1 MWIIDNAGAISV
13 MSNNPD
19 DKISEA
25 VAAGYPG
32 AAIYVCRQPD
42 AFATYAA
49 HVGATITVM
58 APVEFPDPD
67 DPDGPLLTGEQPQQ
81 VSAGNTVA
89 ILPDG
94 PALALLL
101 ADGTA
106 TGSLTI
112 TPAA

>member
-49 HVGATITVM
+49 HVGATVTQLI
-58 APVEFPDPD
+58 PVTFPDPD
-67 DPDGPLLTGEQPQQ
+67 DPEGPELKGSQPQE
-81 VSAGNTVA
+81 VTAGNTVA
-89 ILPDG
+89 INPDG
-94 PALALLL
+94 PALVLFL

-106 TGSLTI
+106 AGSLPI
-112 TPAA
+112 SPV

>member
-49 HVGATITVM
+49 HVGATVTQLV
-58 APVEFPDPD
+58 PVTFPNPD
-67 DPDGPLLTGEQPQQ
+67 DPDGPELEGSQPQE
-81 VSAGNTVA
+81 VSARNAVA
-89 ILPDG
+89 ILSDG